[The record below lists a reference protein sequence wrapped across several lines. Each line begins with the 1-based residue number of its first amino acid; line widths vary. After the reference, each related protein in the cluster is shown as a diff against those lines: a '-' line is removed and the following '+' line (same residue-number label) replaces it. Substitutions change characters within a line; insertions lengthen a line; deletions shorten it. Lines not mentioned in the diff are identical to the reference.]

1 MQVVV
6 KLVPGF
12 DDDALKALVEYCTAL
27 RAVVLELYG
36 TGNSPSRREDFVQ
49 FVKVW
54 CPGIVIGIE
63 GAVLRYDGTAQ
74 PTHSAGRACAFVA

>member
-1 MQVVV
+1 MV

-12 DDDALKALVEYCTAL
+12 DDDALKALVEHCTAL

-54 CPGIVIGIE
+54 CPGTAVDTQ
-63 GAVLRYDGTAQ
+63 GAALRYGGGTIQ
-74 PTHSAGRACAFVA
+74 WQQSL